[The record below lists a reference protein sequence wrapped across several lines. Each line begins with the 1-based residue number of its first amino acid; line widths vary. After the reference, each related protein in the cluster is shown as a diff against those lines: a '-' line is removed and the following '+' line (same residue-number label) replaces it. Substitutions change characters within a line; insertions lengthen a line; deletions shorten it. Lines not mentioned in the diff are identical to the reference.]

1 MADFKAFVAKNGL
14 AIANT
19 THIAF
24 GKNGTLHA
32 NNTIA
37 NGVITNDMLAPGAGG
52 EVANSYLTSTYVTN
66 TDFQSALANTNS
78 YISTKTDDSTV
89 LATNTALRT
98 LISDRI
104 QVANLNT
111 TLADYVTNTTFQS
124 VVANTNSYIATTAAT
139 ELSHLANTNNRIDLV
154 NTNLTGTNTA
164 LRTLINDRIQV
175 ANADTRF
182 LRKDGTD
189 SQSVGGQ
196 VTFNNNVVISGNLT
210 VSGTRTEVNTTQVN
224 VSNTYILLNSDLGS
238 GDAATENAGLII
250 NRGAE
255 ANVYFRWN
263 ETEEYFEYGE
273 ADGTFHKI
281 TDAATTVVQARNESG
296 VTIPKGSPV
305 YVTGY
310 SAGGSKPLIDIAD
323 ADDAAKM
330 PALGITLAEVTNNSD
345 VSVGTYGVF
354 SEANTGVFTEGDELY
369 IDTVAG
375 KLTATRP
382 TGSTTKIQKIGQVL
396 RSHATAGSILIQGA
410 GRSNDIPNLPL
421 SQVFIGNTS
430 GVGEARQLTVSD
442 LSDADTLATNS
453 AFQAA
458 LANTNLFVANVAS
471 EVDQL
476 NTNLTGTNTALRT
489 LISDRMQVANVNVL
503 VNDRMQVANVYSL
516 TNNNEAALNSYVAN
530 TEPRLSSLES
540 TTTANSY
547 VSATYVTNTT
557 FQSALANTNN
567 YIATKTDDSTA
578 LVTNTALRTLID
590 DRMQVANAQALFSSL
605 AANVI
610 STTNVAN
617 YMTVANTQALY
628 NNLNANLNS
637 YIANTNA
644 YIATKTD
651 DSTALATN
659 TALRTLIDDRMQVA
673 NVTSTFTTNS
683 AFQAY
688 VANTNARFAAN
699 TSVANASF
707 ESTNNTITFTRQD
720 SSVFDVVLT
729 GITGSGGSANTE
741 DISNQKFKTK
751 QTGTEITYTVTVG
764 TKTANSP
771 WQAGSSSAYFI
782 DGEEVP
788 TLTLVPG
795 FTYKFDQADATNAS
809 HPISFYREADKTTS
823 YPFGVSS
830 TGTPGSTG
838 AYTTLEVTAN
848 TPMTLFYQCQNHG
861 YMGGQIAT
869 LSDTS
874 PKYAEQAN
882 VDTTLADYWPS
893 ANVIAY
899 IATNAGGV
907 TNTAF
912 NAYIANT
919 EPRISS
925 LENSSVLLTTFTV
938 NTLDAQGGGSLTYN
952 DTNGQFNFR
961 PSAALP
967 TVSNSAP
974 TLSGNGALWFDED
987 EASLFIEYDGVWV
1000 EAAPVVGSSPNN
1012 FVSYAGNNTL
1022 RLITAAGEYID
1033 ADLAQLGGGG
1043 GSVDGTTENLT
1054 GSSRVYT
1061 ANGTAT
1067 IFAAAYSREN
1077 PEDVFVTVDGVDQ
1090 RPTTDYTL
1098 SGANVQFTSAPPSG
1112 TSIMIRTFVGLLGA
1126 NTARFDINSYT
1137 ANGTAT
1143 TFFSP
1148 SSTAEL
1154 NDLLITV
1161 NGVVQRPTT
1170 DYTLSA
1176 QTVSFTSAPV
1186 NNSTVAIRAI
1196 SSRIA
1201 QVTEQYNTTYTFA
1214 NNTSISADSVD
1225 QNIKI
1230 ATYTANG
1237 SGTSFA
1243 ANTNSIT
1250 LEKSIV
1256 SINGILQ
1263 RPTTDYTMSGNNV
1276 VFGTAP
1282 ANNDIV
1288 SIREFNTAGQ
1298 LINKNIQTWEE
1309 VTSNT
1314 TVSSGVGYFVDSSA
1328 GPIQIT
1334 LPATASMGNY
1344 VKIIDAV
1351 GKSSNNNITVNSN
1364 GSKIMGDASDMTVS
1378 TNRAAFT
1385 LVYYNATQG
1394 WLLSEV

>member
-1 MADFKAFVAKNGL
+1 MAITKPFVAKHGL

-19 THIAF
+19 THIVF
-24 GKNGTLHA
+24 NSDGSIHA
-32 NNTIA
+32 NN
-37 NGVITNDMLAPGAGG
+37 AGIIDSSS
-52 EVANSYLTSTYVTN
+52 AVTN
-66 TDFQSALANTNS
+66 TNFQSALANTN
-78 YISTKTDDSTV
+78 
-89 LATNTALRT
+89 LAIA
-98 LISDRI
+98 DRI
-104 QVANLNT
+104 QVANLNS
-111 TLADYVTNTTFQS
+111 TLADYVTNTSFQS

-210 VSGTRTEVNTTQVN
+210 ISGTRTEVSTTQVN
-224 VSNTYILLNSDLGS
+224 VANTYILLNSDLGP

-263 ETEEYFEYGE
+263 ETEERFEWGE
-273 ADGTFHKI
+273 ADGTFRKI
-281 TDAATTVVQARNESG
+281 TDAAATVVQARNESL

-305 YVTGY
+305 YVTGV
-310 SAGGSKPLIDIAD
+310 GGGNKPLVDIAD

-330 PALGITLAEVTNNSD
+330 PALGITLAEATHNSD
-345 VSVGTYGVF
+345 VLVGTYGVF
-354 SEANTGVFTEGDELY
+354 AEANTGVFTEGDELY

-396 RSHATAGSILIQGA
+396 RSHASSGSILIQGA

-430 GVGEARQLTVSD
+430 GVGEARQLTVAD

-458 LANTNLFVANVAS
+458 LANTNSFVANVAS
-471 EVDQL
+471 EVDLL

-489 LISDRMQVANVNVL
+489 LISDRMQVANTVTL
-503 VNDRMQVANVYSL
+503 VNDRIQVSNATLLINDRIQVAN
-516 TNNNEAALNSYVAN
+516 LNATLAGYWPSANIINYVATN
-530 TEPRLSSLES
+530 GGEV
-540 TTTANSY
+540 ANAYLTSN
-547 VSATYVTNTT
+547 YVTNTA
-557 FQSALANTNN
+557 FQS
-567 YIATKTDDSTA
+567 
-578 LVTNTALRTLID
+578 
-590 DRMQVANAQALFSSL
+590 
-605 AANVI
+605 
-610 STTNVAN
+610 
-617 YMTVANTQALY
+617 
-628 NNLNANLNS
+628 
-637 YIANTNA
+637 
-644 YIATKTD
+644 
-651 DSTALATN
+651 
-659 TALRTLIDDRMQVA
+659 
-673 NVTSTFTTNS
+673 
-683 AFQAY
+683 Y
-688 VANTNARFAAN
+688 VANTNARFTDHIAN
-699 TSVANASF
+699 TSVANAIF

-751 QTGTEITYTVTVG
+751 QTGAEIEYVVTVG

-771 WQAGSSSAYFI
+771 WQSGSTSAYYI

-809 HPISFYREADKTTS
+809 HPIAFYLDSAKTSS
-823 YPFGVSS
+823 YPFGVGS

-838 AYTTLEVTAN
+838 AYTTIEVSAN
-848 TPMTLFYQCQNHG
+848 TPMTLYYQCQNHS
-861 YMGGQIAT
+861 YMGGQIAV

-882 VDTTLADYWPS
+882 VDTAFVDYWPS
-893 ANVIAY
+893 ANVINY

-919 EPRISS
+919 EPRITS
-925 LENSSVLLTTFTV
+925 LENGSVQLTTFTV
-938 NTLDAQGGGSLTYN
+938 NTLAAQGGGSLTYN
-952 DTNGQFNFR
+952 DSNGQFNFR
-961 PSAALP
+961 PSSALP
-967 TVSNSAP
+967 VVSNSAP
-974 TLSGNGALWFDED
+974 TLSGNGSLWFDED
-987 EASLFIEYDGVWV
+987 DATLFIEYDGAWID
-1000 EAAPVVGSSPNN
+1000 AAPAVGSSPNN
-1012 FVSYAGNNTL
+1012 FISFSGNNTL
-1022 RLITAAGEYID
+1022 RLITASGDHID

-1043 GSVDGTTENLT
+1043 GVSGTTADLT

-1067 IFAAAYSREN
+1067 VFAASYVRQN
-1077 PEDVFVTVDGVDQ
+1077 PEDVFVTVDGLDQ
-1090 RPTTDYTL
+1090 RPTTDFTL
-1098 SGANVQFTSAPPSG
+1098 NGANVVFGTAPDAGS
-1112 TSIMIRTFVGLLGA
+1112 SVMVRTFNGLLGT
-1126 NTARFDINSYT
+1126 NTASFDLNSYT

-1143 TFFSP
+1143 EFFSP
-1148 SSTAEL
+1148 SNEALLE
-1154 NDLLITV
+1154 DLLVTV
-1161 NGVVQRPTT
+1161 DGLIQRPTT

-1176 QTVSFTSAPV
+1176 QTVSFSTAPI
-1186 NNSTVAIRAI
+1186 NNSTVAVRSIR
-1196 SSRIA
+1196 SRIA
-1201 QVTEQYNTTYTFA
+1201 QVTEQTNITYEFA
-1214 NNTSISADSVD
+1214 NNTSIDAGAVD

-1243 ANTNSIT
+1243 ANTDSIT

-1288 SIREFNTAGQ
+1288 SIREFNTVGQ
-1298 LINKNIQTWEE
+1298 VINKNILIWEE
-1309 VTSNT
+1309 VSANATLSI
-1314 TVSSGVGYFVDSSA
+1314 GVGYFADCSG
-1328 GPIQIT
+1328 GPIQLT
-1334 LPATASMGNY
+1334 LPAVASMGEY

-1364 GSKIMGDASDMTVS
+1364 GSKIMGDAADMTVS

-1385 LVYYNATQG
+1385 LVYYNSTQG

>member
-52 EVANSYLTSTYVTN
+52 EVANAYLTSTYVTN
-66 TDFQSALANTNS
+66 TAFQSALANTNS

-98 LISDRI
+98 LINDRV

-111 TLADYVTNTTFQS
+111 TLADYVTNTSFQS
-124 VVANTNSYIATTAAT
+124 AVANTNSYIATTAAT

-164 LRTLINDRIQV
+164 LRTLIDDRIQV

-210 VSGTRTEVNTTQVN
+210 VSGTRTEVSTTQVN

-263 ETEEYFEYGE
+263 ETDEHFEYGE
-273 ADGTFHKI
+273 ADGTFRKI
-281 TDAATTVVQARNESG
+281 TDAATTVVSARNESG

-310 SAGGSKPLIDIAD
+310 SAGGSKPLVDIAD

-345 VSVGTYGVF
+345 VLVGTYGVF
-354 SEANTGVFTEGDELY
+354 AEANTGVFTEGDELY

-396 RSHATAGSILIQGA
+396 RSHASAGSILIQGA

-430 GVGEARQLTVSD
+430 GVGEARQLTVAD
-442 LSDADTLATNS
+442 LSDADTLTTNS

-458 LANTNLFVANVAS
+458 LANTNSFVANVAS
-471 EVDQL
+471 EVDLL

-503 VNDRMQVANVYSL
+503 VNDRMQVANVYAL
-516 TNNNEAALNSYVAN
+516 TNNNEAQLNAYVAN
-530 TEPRLSSLES
+530 TEPRLSTLES
-540 TTTANSY
+540 ATAANAY

-578 LVTNTALRTLID
+578 LATNTALRTLID

-617 YMTVANTQALY
+617 YMTVANTQTLY
-628 NNLNANLNS
+628 TNLNANLNS

-644 YIATKTD
+644 YIAYVAANAGEV
-651 DSTALATN
+651 SNAYLTA
-659 TALRTLIDDRMQVA
+659 
-673 NVTSTFTTNS
+673 TFTTNA

-830 TGTPGSTG
+830 TGTAGSTG

-882 VDTTLADYWPS
+882 VTSTLANYWPS
-893 ANVIAY
+893 ANVINY

-925 LENSSVLLTTFTV
+925 LENNSVQLTTFTI
-938 NTLDAQGGGSLTYN
+938 NTLAAQGGGSLTYN

-987 EASLFIEYDGVWV
+987 DATLFIEYDGVWV

-1022 RLITAAGEYID
+1022 RLITASGEYID

-1043 GSVDGTTENLT
+1043 GASGTSESLT
-1054 GSSRVYT
+1054 GSARTYT

-1067 IFAAAYSREN
+1067 IFAAAYTRDN

-1098 SGANVQFTSAPPSG
+1098 SGANVVFGTAPPSG
-1112 TSIMIRTFVGLLGA
+1112 TSIMIRTFVGLLGT
-1126 NTARFDINSYT
+1126 NTASFDLNSYT
-1137 ANGTAT
+1137 ANGTQT
-1143 TFFSP
+1143 NFFSP
-1148 SSTAEL
+1148 SEEAEL

-1186 NNSTVAIRAI
+1186 NNSTVAIRSI
-1196 SSRIA
+1196 RSRVA

-1214 NNTSISADSVD
+1214 NNTSIDASSVD

-1282 ANNDIV
+1282 ANNDVV

-1298 LINKNIQTWEE
+1298 VINKNIQTWEE
-1309 VTSNT
+1309 ITSNT
-1314 TVSSGVGYFVDSSA
+1314 TVSSGVGYFVDCSA

>member
-1 MADFKAFVAKNGL
+1 MAITKPFVAKHGL

-19 THIAF
+19 THIVF
-24 GKNGTLHA
+24 NSDGSIHA
-32 NNTIA
+32 NN
-37 NGVITNDMLAPGAGG
+37 AGIID
-52 EVANSYLTSTYVTN
+52 SSSSVTN
-66 TDFQSALANTNS
+66 TAFQSALANTN
-78 YISTKTDDSTV
+78 
-89 LATNTALRT
+89 LAIA
-98 LISDRI
+98 DRI

-111 TLADYVTNTTFQS
+111 TLADYVTNTSFQS
-124 VVANTNSYIATTAAT
+124 VV
-139 ELSHLANTNNRIDLV
+139 ANTNNRIDLV

-164 LRTLINDRIQV
+164 LRTLISDRIQV

-210 VSGTRTEVNTTQVN
+210 VSGTRTEVSTTQVN

-263 ETEEYFEYGE
+263 ETDEHFEWGE
-273 ADGTFHKI
+273 ADGTFRKI
-281 TDAATTVVQARNESG
+281 TDAAATVVQARNESG
-296 VTIPKGSPV
+296 ATIPSGSPV

-310 SAGGSKPLIDIAD
+310 SAGGSKPLVDIAD

-330 PALGITLAEVTNNSD
+330 PALGITLSEVTNNSD
-345 VSVGTYGVF
+345 VLVGTYGVF
-354 SEANTGVFTEGDELY
+354 AEANTGVFTEGDELY

-396 RSHATAGSILIQGA
+396 RSHASAGSILIQGA

-453 AFQAA
+453 AFQSA
-458 LANTNLFVANVAS
+458 LANTNTRIDLV
-471 EVDQL
+471 

-489 LISDRMQVANVNVL
+489 LINDRMQVANVNVL
-503 VNDRMQVANVYSL
+503 VNAYI
-516 TNNNEAALNSYVAN
+516 AN

-540 TTTANSY
+540 TTAANSY
-547 VSATYVTNTT
+547 VSATYVTNTS
-557 FQSALANTNN
+557 FQSAL
-567 YIATKTDDSTA
+567 
-578 LVTNTALRTLID
+578 
-590 DRMQVANAQALFSSL
+590 
-605 AANVI
+605 
-610 STTNVAN
+610 
-617 YMTVANTQALY
+617 
-628 NNLNANLNS
+628 
-637 YIANTNA
+637 ANTNA

-659 TALRTLIDDRMQVA
+659 TALRTLINDRMQVA
-673 NVTSTFTTNS
+673 NVTSTYVTNTTFQSTLANTNAYIAYVAANAGEVSNAYLTSTFTTNS

-795 FTYKFDQADATNAS
+795 FTYKFDQADSTNAS
-809 HPISFYREADKTTS
+809 HPIAFYREADKTTS
-823 YPFGVSS
+823 YPTGVGS

-919 EPRISS
+919 EPRITS
-925 LENSSVLLTTFTV
+925 LENNTVQLTTFTV
-938 NTLDAQGGGSLTYN
+938 NTLGAQGGGSLTYN

-974 TLSGNGALWFDED
+974 TLSGNGALWFDEE
-987 EASLFIEYDGVWV
+987 EASLFIEYDGYWV

-1012 FVSYAGNNTL
+1012 FVSFAGNNTL
-1022 RLITAAGEYID
+1022 RLITASGENID
-1033 ADLAQLGGGG
+1033 ADLSQLGGGG
-1043 GSVDGTTENLT
+1043 GASGTAESLT
-1054 GSSRVYT
+1054 GSSRTYT

-1067 IFAAAYSREN
+1067 IFAAAYTRDN
-1077 PEDVFVTVDGVDQ
+1077 PEDVFVTIDGVDQ

-1098 SGANVQFTSAPPSG
+1098 TGANVVFGTAPPSG
-1112 TSIMIRTFVGLLGA
+1112 TTVMIRTFVGLLGT
-1126 NTARFDINSYT
+1126 NTASFDLNSYT
-1137 ANGTAT
+1137 ANGTQT

-1148 SSTAEL
+1148 SEEAEL
-1154 NDLLITV
+1154 NDLLITI

-1186 NNSTVAIRAI
+1186 NNSTVAIRSI
-1196 SSRIA
+1196 RSRVA

-1214 NNTSISADSVD
+1214 NNTSISAGSVD

-1237 SGTSFA
+1237 SATSFA

-1256 SINGILQ
+1256 AINGILQ
-1263 RPTTDYTMSGNNV
+1263 RPTTDYTMVGNNV
-1276 VFGTAP
+1276 VFGSAP
-1282 ANNDIV
+1282 ANNDVV
-1288 SIREFNTAGQ
+1288 SIREFNTSGQ
-1298 LINKNIQTWEE
+1298 VINKNLQTWEE
-1309 VTSNT
+1309 ITSNT
-1314 TVSSGVGYFVDSSA
+1314 NLSSGVGYFVDSTA
-1328 GPIQIT
+1328 GPIQVT
-1334 LPATASMGNY
+1334 LPAPATMGNY

-1385 LVYYNATQG
+1385 LVYYNSTQG